1 MKVAIVGG
9 SFDPVHLGHLQMA
22 HQAKEQLGVSQVWFL
37 PTKKTPLKDRQ
48 LTDDQDRLAMLKMAL
63 EPYPDYKVCT
73 IELEREGT
81 SYTVDTLKE
90 LHARYPDHEFFWLIG
105 NDQLE
110 QFDRWKEP
118 DTLVCLAQFVC
129 FDRDGKLG
137 NTAYP
142 IRRIH
147 MVPMPVSSSEIRRGK
162 KLNYLA
168 PQVLDY
174 IYQHRLYLKGFL
186 EERLKPKRVAHSFS
200 VAKLCE
206 EFACAH
212 DLDPDRAY
220 LIGCFHDIAKN
231 MTEAEMK
238 PWMEI
243 LCPENMHYPCPVW
256 HGFVASEI
264 VDRIFGIH
272 DCQIRQAIYHHV
284 LGTSTDPYAMIIFC
298 ADKLDPLR
306 GYPVQKQIDLV
317 KQDLLQG
324 FWMVKEENQKYLEG
338 KE

>member
-48 LTDDQDRLAMLKMAL
+48 LTDDQDRLAMLNMAL
-63 EPYPDYKVCT
+63 ESYPDYKVCT

-272 DCQIRQAIYHHV
+272 DFQIRQAIYHHV

-324 FWMVKEENQKYLEG
+324 FWMVKEENRKYLEG